1 MSKNQKGLKL
11 KGNLDLSKSKNE
23 DNLLGVYKSQN
34 EDELIGAY
42 KDWALLYDK
51 DNDDVLG
58 TVSQPNSVKIFH
70 EYLKDSKLKII
81 DVGCGTGLVG
91 LELKNLGFSNFD
103 GIDISQEMIDVAQ
116 GRGYSSLFLGNL
128 NKSLPIVSNSYDAAH
143 CVGVFTHGHVGPER
157 FSELVRI
164 VKPAGIIC
172 FTINENVYESQGFDI
187 AIKHLESINIWKVLD
202 IRKHDYMVK
211 KNVKGIYCV
220 VKVT

>member
-1 MSKNQKGLKL
+1 MSNNQKGLRHYD
-11 KGNLDLSKSKNE
+11 NLDLSKSKNDDE
-23 DNLLGVYKSQN
+23 VLG
-34 EDELIGAY
+34 IY

-51 DNDDVLG
+51 DNDDLLG
-58 TVSQPNSVKIFH
+58 TVSQPNTVQIFH
-70 EYLKDSKLKII
+70 EHVKDYKLKII

-91 LELKNLGFSNFD
+91 LELLNLGFSNFD
-103 GIDISQEMIDVAQ
+103 GIDLSQEMIDVAQ
-116 GRGYSSLFLGNL
+116 GRGYNSLFLGNL
-128 NKSLPIVSNSYDAAH
+128 NKSLPIGSNSYDAAL